1 MSAHV
6 AALASRALKDTLSTH
21 TPAVNCAGSFT
32 FEGVAMMIARLFL
45 LLAVQGLLKH
55 PSKKL
60 ACAAGGSTKRPS
72 ADCKCTIINQVLP
85 DQAQLGCPC
94 NERVFMTVPLL
105 LGLFGAFLAWRR
117 NGQDRHLHLSIL
129 ASSFQQLAAAD
140 AGGAGAAPL
149 YWPLPPLPVA
159 PGGPAVALLL
169 LGSV

>member
-6 AALASRALKDTLSTH
+6 AALASQALKDTLSTH

-32 FEGVAMMIARLFL
+32 FEGVAMMIARFFL

-55 PSKKL
+55 SSEKL

-72 ADCKCTIINQVLP
+72 ADCKCAIIDKVLP

-105 LGLFGAFLAWRR
+105 LGLFGAFLAWRQ
-117 NGQDRHLHLSIL
+117 NGQDCHLHLFIL
-129 ASSFQQLAAAD
+129 VFQLQQLAAGD

-149 YWPLPPLPVA
+149 YWPVPPLPVA
-159 PGGPAVALLL
+159 PGGPTVALL
-169 LGSV
+169 GGV